1 MLDSLESG
9 LTWYAIVGSAIM
21 AGIFFSFS
29 VFMMRA
35 FDNLGPANG
44 IAAMQQTNRTI
55 LNPLFMLAFMG
66 TTLAA
71 LGIGVLALRNLDE
84 RSAQFALAGAGIFV
98 VGNFLVT
105 LIVNVP
111 KNNALDALDPTL
123 AGSAAAWKNYV
134 SSWTAWN
141 HVRTVSCLAAL
152 VLFVLALR
160 D

>member
-1 MLDSLESG
+1 MLDSLETG
-9 LTWYAIVGSAIM
+9 LTWYAVIGSAIM
-21 AGIFFSFS
+21 AGLFFSFS
-29 VFMMRA
+29 VFMMQA
-35 FDNLGPANG
+35 LDALGPASG
-44 IAAMQQTNRTI
+44 ISAMQSINRAI

-66 TTLAA
+66 TTIVSVVIGILA
-71 LGIGVLALRNLDE
+71 VRSLDE
-84 RSAQFALAGAGIFV
+84 RSAKYALAGAVVFV

-105 LIVNVP
+105 AIVNVP
-111 KNNALDALDPTL
+111 KNNAIDALDPTL
-123 AGSAAAWKNYV
+123 SSSAAVWKDYV